1 MTKIDWTKPI
11 ENDNG
16 PCVYLGTINRG
27 DPYVHIVKGRYSQH
41 SLLEYII
48 YVNAQGMPSSVVEF
62 DPSLK
67 VRNVEPEEVCYY
79 SFKPSSCVTA
89 AITVSCPTLN
99 KEELKAYDY
108 THAIKITVKGDKITS
123 ITPITL

>member
-16 PCVYLGTINRG
+16 PCEYLGTINRS
-27 DPYVHIVKGRYSQH
+27 DPYVHIVKCRYSQH

-48 YVNAQGMPSSVVEF
+48 YVNAQGKPSSVVEF

-67 VRNVEPEEVCYY
+67 IRNVEPQEIWFLGF
-79 SFKPSSCVTA
+79 S
-89 AITVSCPTLN
+89 AIPYGSPLYCLSTDA
-99 KEELKAYDY
+99 EELKKCKY
-108 THAIKITVKGDKITS
+108 THAVQIVQKGDKITS